1 MKAEQHN
8 LDVEK
13 ILQNFPTRLGR
24 IKSYGKRPWPLIEQD
39 SIAKR
44 QSSSH
49 LGDNLLHSVSL
60 LDHMMKWERTTRQL
74 ERMRSDDGPFQFSFL
89 PNQLFNDNHMIIKL
103 MINMKTKSHKII
115 IANLS
120 LSSSYNTCQSYYSL

>member
-1 MKAEQHN
+1 MKAEQHD
-8 LDVEK
+8 LDAEK

-49 LGDNLLHSVSL
+49 LADNLLHSVSL
-60 LDHMMKWERTTRQL
+60 LDHIMKWERTTRQL
-74 ERMRSDDGPFQFSFL
+74 ERMRSDDGPFQFSFT
-89 PNQLFNDNHMIIKL
+89 PNQLFNDNHIAFACISAYAKL
-103 MINMKTKSHKII
+103 IYHDYKTDDAYENQ
-115 IANLS
+115 IA
-120 LSSSYNTCQSYYSL
+120 

>member
-1 MKAEQHN
+1 MAVQVVSYLLLMNIILQQIFSCSYMKAEQHD
-8 LDVEK
+8 LDAEK

-49 LGDNLLHSVSL
+49 LADNLLHSVSL
-60 LDHMMKWERTTRQL
+60 LDHIMKWERTTRQL
-74 ERMRSDDGPFQFSFL
+74 ERMRSDDGPFQFSFT
-89 PNQLFNDNHMIIKL
+89 PNQLFNDN
-103 MINMKTKSHKII
+103 
-115 IANLS
+115 
-120 LSSSYNTCQSYYSL
+120 Q